1 MTAANPNLH
10 AAVAEDPIL
19 GLSAF
24 ELAQKIHARELTSV
38 EVTQAFLDRIA
49 AIDEDI
55 HAFLHVGAD
64 EALDA
69 ARKVDESLDAGE
81 EPASALAGVPLALK
95 DVFMTLITLN
105 CLLEIAVAV
114 LVAVGVCRP
123 LLRLEKK

>member
-1 MTAANPNLH
+1 MIAANPNLH

-55 HAFLHVGAD
+55 QAFLHVGAE
-64 EALDA
+64 EALAA
-69 ARKVDESLDAGE
+69 ARKVDGT
-81 EPASALAGVPLALK
+81 LARSRPPHWP
-95 DVFMTLITLN
+95 VF
-105 CLLEIAVAV
+105 
-114 LVAVGVCRP
+114 RWH
-123 LLRLEKK
+123 